1 MKLPIYLKLS
11 EDEQAKLK
19 TIKSLNDLP
28 NRTIIY
34 NGFIRYD
41 SQLLLKLAIIDP
53 DINKIGSDAQFSDFW
68 IAQWTKI
75 MGRDYESIPTVTC
88 FDLLKSFYLYNEFQ
102 RILQKKILTPALVIQ
117 AEDALTIAAY
127 YGYFPALNSLCIHG
141 LGILRDEFDP
151 LVADKV
157 VLFAKKAATLYGS
170 PGYLLLSN
178 VYQELYPYQL
188 KNVYPGAD
196 LRIKAFDAAVIA
208 QKLEDI
214 SSPMLKL
221 AYSGKSLREASDGQI
236 KTFGDALM
244 RLRSMMPLTPEELN
258 EVYTRADKSATDYR
272 ETIKEQNSVTIKSTN
287 VALRNSM
294 TP

>member
-1 MKLPIYLKLS
+1 MKLHSNLKLS

-19 TIKSLNDLP
+19 TIKSLNKLP
-28 NRTIIY
+28 NRTIIF

-41 SQLLLKLAIIDP
+41 SQLLLKLAIVDP
-53 DINKIGSDAQFSDFW
+53 EINQIGSDAQFSDFW

-75 MGRDYESIPTVTC
+75 MGREYESIPTVTC
-88 FDLLKSFYLYNEFQ
+88 FDLLKGYYLYNEFQ

-117 AEDALTIAAY
+117 AEDTLTIAAN
-127 YGYFPALNSLCIHG
+127 YGCFPALNSLCIHG
-141 LGILRDEFDP
+141 LEILRDGFDP
-151 LVADKV
+151 LVANKV
-157 VLFAKKAATLYGS
+157 VDFAKKAAALYGS

-178 VYQELYPYQL
+178 VYQDLYPYQL
-188 KNVYPGAD
+188 KNLYPGAD

-214 SSPMLKL
+214 SSPMLNL

-236 KTFGDALM
+236 ENFGDALI

-258 EVYTRADKSATDYR
+258 EVFTRANKSANVYR
-272 ETIKEQNSVTIKSTN
+272 ETIKVQNFVEINSTN
-287 VALRNSM
+287 DELRNGI